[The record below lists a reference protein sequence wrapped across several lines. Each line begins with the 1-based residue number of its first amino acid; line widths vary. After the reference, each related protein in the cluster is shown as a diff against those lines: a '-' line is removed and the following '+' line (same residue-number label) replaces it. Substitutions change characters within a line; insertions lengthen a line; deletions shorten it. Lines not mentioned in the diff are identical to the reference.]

1 MSGLLYISEAPD
13 QPEARMM
20 TDMAARGFNVHA
32 ILHPLATRGDG
43 LATQGVHIH
52 RHTFPPVLDLA
63 GRRLVR
69 RLVREHG
76 LELVHA
82 LRGKAAFKLMMSGT
96 PGTARRVAWCEDLTP
111 LPRAGGRRAWTSPRL
126 DRIIASCHAVRIFL
140 GDNGVDPARIA
151 TIYKGVDP
159 SWYGPPADLREFN
172 IPPKSVTVGYAGPF
186 LPHKGITSLAE
197 CLRHLPPEPRFN
209 FLLVGPVVDE
219 RVPDFAARNRTQ
231 HNLIIAGPR
240 ADDAA
245 LMAACDIFVMPSHRQ
260 EGMPR
265 PLVEA
270 MLAGR
275 PVIVTTVGGLP
286 ELVEHQNSGWVVRPG
301 STRSLAKAIVEFA
314 RDGHLRRTYGAH
326 AVTRV
331 MEKCRFSETTGKLAE
346 LYASLGVR
354 PGDPASV

>member
-13 QPEARMM
+13 LPEARMM
-20 TDMAARGFNVHA
+20 AAVAASGFTVHA
-32 ILHPLATRGDG
+32 VLHPQASRGDW
-43 LATQGVHIH
+43 LQANGVRVH
-52 RHTFPPVLDLA
+52 RHPFPPVLDLA

-76 LELVHA
+76 IELVHS
-82 LRGKAAFKLMMSGT
+82 LRGKAAFNLMMSAT
-96 PGTARRVAWCEDLTP
+96 PDTVRRVAWCDDPTP

-140 GDNGVDPARIA
+140 GENGVDPARIT
-151 TIYKGVDP
+151 TIYKGVDS

-172 IPPKSVTVGYAGPF
+172 IPPKTVTVGYSGPL
-186 LPHKGITSLAE
+186 LPHKGVTTLAE

-209 FLLVGPVVDE
+209 FLLVGPIVDE
-219 RVPDFAARNRTQ
+219 RVPDFAARNRTP

-245 LMAACDIFVMPSHRQ
+245 IMAACDIFVMPSHRQ
-260 EGMPR
+260 EGIPR
-265 PLVEA
+265 SLIEA

-275 PVIVTTVGGLP
+275 PVVVTTAGGLP

-301 STRSLAKAIVEFA
+301 STRSLTKAIVEFA
-314 RDGHLRRTYGAH
+314 RDAHLRRTFGSGA
-326 AVTRV
+326 AARV
-331 MEKCRFSETTGKLAE
+331 QEKCRFRESIGKLIA
-346 LYASLGVR
+346 LYETLEVR
-354 PGDPASV
+354 PGVANA